1 MSARQTVTEIRLGSQ
16 RINRLA
22 LAAGCLL
29 LTACGSSTKTTGSTT
44 TVTVTQAWDAASGS
58 KTVIDPYGFYDN
70 VIDKNG
76 IYIIGADIFPGR
88 YRTAGNPECY
98 WARLRSGDA
107 RDIIDSHKNSGP
119 QVIEIRESDTA
130 FLTQN
135 CGMWQ
140 LVPNP

>member
-1 MSARQTVTEIRLGSQ
+1 MSTHRDITGLRLGSE
-16 RINRLA
+16 RMKRLA
-22 LAAGCLL
+22 LAAGGLL
-29 LTACGSSTKTTGSTT
+29 LTACGSSTQTTGSTA

-58 KTVIDPYGFYDN
+58 KTVIDPYGFYDT

-76 IYIIGADIFPGR
+76 TYIIGADIFPGR

-98 WARLRSGDA
+98 WARLSSGDA

-140 LVPNP
+140 MVPNP